1 MNNIAIF
8 ASGSG
13 TNAENIIQFFR
24 TDPDIQ
30 VKLVCSNKPG
40 AKVLERAQQHGIKT
54 FTFSRKDLYETDA
67 VLDKL
72 REEGIDFIVLA
83 GFLWL
88 VPGKLVNAYPGAIM
102 NIHPALLPKYGGKGM
117 YGEHVHAAVIA
128 NGEPNSGISIHFV
141 NEKYDDGDIIFQA
154 TCPLEGTDTPDSLAE
169 KVHALEY
176 EHYPRVIREVI
187 RDRQVN

>member
-24 TDPDIQ
+24 TDPEIHVQ
-30 VKLVCSNKPG
+30 LVCSNKPG
-40 AKVLERAQQHGIKT
+40 AKVLERAQNHGIET
-54 FTFSRKDLYETDA
+54 FTFNRKDFYETNI

-72 REEGIDFIVLA
+72 RAEGIDFIVLA

-128 NGEPNSGISIHFV
+128 NGEPNSGISIHYV
-141 NEKYDDGDIIFQA
+141 NDKYDDGDIIFQA

-187 RDRQVN
+187 IKNS

>member
-1 MNNIAIF
+1 MNNITIF

-13 TNAENIIQFFR
+13 TNAENIIRFFR
-24 TDPDIQ
+24 TDPDIH

-40 AKVLERAQQHGIKT
+40 AKVLERAKKHGIST
-54 FTFSRKDLYETDA
+54 FTFNRHELYESGG

-72 REEGIDFIVLA
+72 REEGINFIVLA

-88 VPGKLVNAYPGAIM
+88 LPAKLVDAYPRTIV

-117 YGEHVHAAVIA
+117 YGESVHAAVIA
-128 NGEPNSGISIHFV
+128 NGEPTSGISIHYV

-176 EHYPRVIREVI
+176 EHYPRVIREVMM
-187 RDRQVN
+187 DR

>member
-13 TNAENIIQFFR
+13 TNAENIIRFFR
-24 TDPDIQ
+24 TDPDIH

-40 AKVLERAQQHGIKT
+40 AKVLERAMEHGIAIFT
-54 FTFSRKDLYETDA
+54 FTRQELYETDL

-72 REEGIDFIVLA
+72 RTEEIHFIVLA

-88 VPGKLVNAYPGAIM
+88 VPENLLDAYPRAIV
-102 NIHPALLPKYGGKGM
+102 NIHPALLPRYGGKGM
-117 YGEHVHAAVIA
+117 YGERVHAAVIA
-128 NGEPNSGISIHFV
+128 NGEPTSGISIHYV
-141 NEKYDDGDIIFQA
+141 NEKYDDGDIIFQT

-176 EHYPRVIREVI
+176 EHYPRVIREVVL
-187 RDRQVN
+187 DR